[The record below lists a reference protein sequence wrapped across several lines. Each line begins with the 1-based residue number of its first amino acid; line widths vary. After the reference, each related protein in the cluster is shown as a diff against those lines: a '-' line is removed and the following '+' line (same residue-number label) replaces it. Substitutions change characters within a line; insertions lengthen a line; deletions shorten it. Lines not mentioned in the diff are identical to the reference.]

1 MNIIN
6 NLLTEYC
13 QLFGYASCSNLS
25 LVEILVLAAI
35 AIFVIAVI
43 FRLLRWIFKGI

>member
-1 MNIIN
+1 MAIIN
-6 NLLTEYC
+6 SILTSYC

-25 LVEILVLAAI
+25 WVEILVLAAI
-35 AIFVIAVI
+35 AIVALAVI

>member
-1 MNIIN
+1 MDIIN
-6 NLLTEYC
+6 NLLTRYC

-25 LVEILVLAAI
+25 WVEILVLLAI
-35 AIFVIAVI
+35 SIFAMAVI